1 MNHILYSVALIAT
14 GLVQQSFAQDS
25 LKVQTSLLILS
36 YYNIKDAL
44 VKGNSST
51 AGIKADEFL
60 KAIYETEKAIIP
72 QEYKSS
78 MIYAA
83 TSILR
88 SNDIKVQREKFAG
101 LSANLF
107 AVVKKTKLSASSIY
121 QMYCPMKKAIWLSDD
136 NLIKNPYYSGAMLTC
151 GSIKETL

>member
-1 MNHILYSVALIAT
+1 MNYILYSVALIAT

-25 LKVQTSLLILS
+25 LKVQTSPLILS
-36 YYNIKDAL
+36 YYNIEDAL
-44 VKGNSST
+44 IKGNSST
-51 AGIKADEFL
+51 AGINADEFL
-60 KAIYETEKAIIP
+60 KAINETEKAIIP

-83 TSILR
+83 TTIFR

-101 LSANLF
+101 LSANLL
-107 AVVKKTKLSASSIY
+107 AVVKKTKLCTSPIY
-121 QMYCPMKKAIWLSDD
+121 QMYCPMKKAIWLSD
-136 NLIKNPYYSGAMLTC
+136 NKVIKNPYYGSSMLTC